1 MGAFCGTRSRLGGA
15 AVRITKYMFLRWQS
29 FWDSTEVTAEVSSH
43 GLYSSVLCFGILLQ
57 RASESEACV
66 LSVLGC

>member
-1 MGAFCGTRSRLGGA
+1 
-15 AVRITKYMFLRWQS
+15 MFLRWQS
-29 FWDSTEVTAEVSSH
+29 FWDSTEVTAEMPSH
-43 GLYSSVLCFGILLQ
+43 GLYSSVLRFGILLQ